1 VAAPQW
7 SGFALGPPP
16 RLGDDRLPLQV
27 PGLVMLVIGA
37 RYLPIREIRG
47 CVTALGCH
55 RPRNGLVE
63 VTAAARH
70 RMLLA
75 CMVLFVLF
83 MS

>member
-1 VAAPQW
+1 MAAPQW
-7 SGFALGPPP
+7 SGLALGPPP

-27 PGLVMLVIGA
+27 PGLVMRVVGA
-37 RYLPIREIRG
+37 RNVAVREIRG
-47 CVTALGCH
+47 SVTALGCH
-55 RPRNGLVE
+55 GPRNRLSE

-75 CMVLFVLF
+75 RMVLFVLF